1 MGAALPVEGQA
12 LWRRCTRRG
21 SWIPCSLPTY
31 ILAHSAACPLTYLV
45 SYTRRGSWIPCSL
58 PTYLLAYSAA
68 CSLTYLLKVH
78 TAWLVDPVQLAGEGA
93 EDDDEEISLL
103 EMLATDPVAESAL
116 GDKPVQALAATSDS
130 LVAATRTTV
139 SVWALEDGG
148 VFARPARLSTGFRYP
163 VTALAASS
171 ECIYAGCADGKVH
184 VLQRAEG

>member
-1 MGAALPVEGQA
+1 MSWVGAGAVDSVGSAAATPSPRSSPSSLRNLNLPRQHDTRVVSQDGGGAA
-12 LWRRCTRRG
+12 RG
-21 SWIPCSLPTY
+21 G
-31 ILAHSAACPLTYLV
+31 AGVVAE
-45 SYTRRGSWIPCSL
+45 
-58 PTYLLAYSAA
+58 
-68 CSLTYLLKVH
+68 VH